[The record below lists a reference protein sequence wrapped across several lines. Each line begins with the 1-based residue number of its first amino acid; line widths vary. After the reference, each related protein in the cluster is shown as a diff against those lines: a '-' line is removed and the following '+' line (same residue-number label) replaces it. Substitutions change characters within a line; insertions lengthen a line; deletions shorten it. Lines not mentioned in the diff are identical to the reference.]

1 MRAVLRG
8 NDVLSCKGL
17 NIVVNSL
24 LDGSK
29 VTNCFASRIS
39 LEREIIEGNSPVG
52 ESEATLLLL
61 FSSKAGPEKSRLNPG
76 ALNFQG

>member
-1 MRAVLRG
+1 MLRG

-29 VTNCFASRIS
+29 VTNCFVSRTS
-39 LEREIIEGNSPVG
+39 LESQTKEGNSPVG
-52 ESEATLLLL
+52 ESETTLLLL
-61 FSSKAGPEKSRLNPG
+61 FSSKAGPEKSRLKPG